1 MLLWTTTPFRLCRYI
16 WSMTT
21 LSRSQWVQWIL
32 FIFLLIL
39 LRSTFL
45 IIIRSRSIIY
55 IFLFNLFLNRFRCL
69 KEKTWFLVSLLNFSI
84 NFSFLFCKFNQF
96 VLSSLLSLFSRKPR
110 PFFYDNLTKLIY
122 SYNIFCFLILLFEF

>member
-1 MLLWTTTPFRLCRYI
+1 
-16 WSMTT
+16 MTT

-110 PFFYDNLTKLIY
+110 PFFYNNLTKLIY
-122 SYNIFCFLILLFEF
+122 SYNIFCFLILLFEL